1 MIYLAT
7 KTDRTLLNT
16 MFSEFYA
23 SDAVLHAIPQA
34 YHDAALDELFS
45 AASRQRAYILADG
58 ETPVGYALLSEK
70 YAHEAGG
77 LELWLEELY
86 LRETARGKGL
96 GSEFFRFLLAAAQKE
111 GIARVR
117 LEVEP
122 ENTRAAALYA
132 RLGFRP
138 LPYDQMAWTPEEP
151 K

>member
-86 LRETARGKGL
+86 LRPDFRGKGA
-96 GSEFFRFLLAAAQKE
+96 GGAFFTFLKE
-111 GIARVR
+111 YGAEQGYKRLR

-122 ENTRAAALYA
+122 DNAGALRLYA
-132 RLGFRP
+132 RMGFRP
-138 LPYDQMAWTPEEP
+138 LGYRQMVWEEEA
-151 K
+151 

>member
-86 LRETARGKGL
+86 LREAARGKGL

-111 GIARVR
+111 G
-117 LEVEP
+117 
-122 ENTRAAALYA
+122 
-132 RLGFRP
+132 
-138 LPYDQMAWTPEEP
+138 TPGTTSTG
-151 K
+151 